1 MIIKDSFDNKAG
13 RLDVLGLGPGD
24 PMWMAPVAY
33 DSLVTSDVIIGYK
46 TYIDPI
52 RSILGPEK
60 EVIATGMR
68 QEVDRCKAAVDLA
81 VSGKRVAMVCSGDP
95 GIYGLSGLVLQILQA
110 HTEGTQIEVNIIP
123 CISALNACS
132 SRLGAPLAHDFSVIS
147 LSDIL
152 TPWDLIVKRL
162 RAAGQADF
170 VVIYNPRSRC
180 RVRQLEEA
188 VIILKQYRE
197 FSTPVG
203 IVRRAMRQ
211 GETVIITTL
220 SDLSSHDIDMQT
232 TIIVGN
238 SQTFVWQ
245 GRMITP
251 KGYVIPLNRIKGT
264 TFLGLIMMTHL
275 ELLINAYYA
284 YFINRLVWHNRFH
297 K

>member
-1 MIIKDSFDNKAG
+1 MIIASDSFDHKVG

-24 PMWMAPVAY
+24 PMWMAPVAH
-33 DSLVTSDVIIGYK
+33 DSLGASDVIVGYK
-46 TYIDPI
+46 TYIDLI
-52 RSILGPEK
+52 RPILGPGK

-81 VSGKRVAMVCSGDP
+81 LSGKRVAMVCSGDP
-95 GIYGLSGLVLQILQA
+95 GIYGLAGLVLQILQA
-110 HTEGTQIEVNIIP
+110 HPEGTQVEVNIIP
-123 CISALNACS
+123 GISALNACS
-132 SRLGAPLAHDFSVIS
+132 SRLGAPLTHDFSVIS

-162 RAAGQADF
+162 HAAGQADF
-170 VVIYNPRSRC
+170 VVVIYNPRSRR

-188 VIILKQYRE
+188 VKILKEYRK

-203 IVRRAMRQ
+203 IVQRAMRQ

-220 SDLSSHDIDMQT
+220 SDLASQDIDMQT

-251 KGYVIPLNRIKGT
+251 RGYVIP
-264 TFLGLIMMTHL
+264 
-275 ELLINAYYA
+275 
-284 YFINRLVWHNRFH
+284 
-297 K
+297 

>member
-1 MIIKDSFDNKAG
+1 MIITSDSFDHKVG

-24 PMWMAPVAY
+24 PMWMAPVAH
-33 DSLVTSDVIIGYK
+33 DSLAASDVIIGYK
-46 TYIDPI
+46 TYIDLI
-52 RSILGPEK
+52 RPILGPEK

-68 QEVDRCKAAVDLA
+68 QEVDRCRAAVDLA
-81 VSGKRVAMVCSGDP
+81 LSGKRVAMVCSGDP
-95 GIYGLSGLVLQILQA
+95 GIYGLAGLVLQILQA
-110 HTEGTQIEVNIIP
+110 HPEGAQVEVNIIP
-123 CISALNACS
+123 GISALNACS
-132 SRLGAPLAHDFSVIS
+132 SMLGAPITHDFSVIS

-162 RAAGQADF
+162 HAAGQADF
-170 VVIYNPRSRC
+170 VVVIYNPRSRR

-188 VIILKQYRE
+188 VKILKEYRK

-220 SDLSSHDIDMQT
+220 SDLASQDIDMQT

-251 KGYVIPLNRIKGT
+251 RGYVIP
-264 TFLGLIMMTHL
+264 
-275 ELLINAYYA
+275 
-284 YFINRLVWHNRFH
+284 
-297 K
+297 